1 MIAEFLRGH
10 ILGEQMNKVA
20 LSIIVPVVS
29 LAFIA
34 AFAIVL
40 GYVFYQVHH
49 NTSLS
54 TGGVI
59 IIGMALL
66 IFTPVI
72 ANLLERKTEKN

>member
-1 MIAEFLRGH
+1 MIAESFRGH
-10 ILGEQMNKVA
+10 IVGEQMNKVA

-40 GYVFYQVHH
+40 GYVFYQVHR

-72 ANLLERKTEKN
+72 AYLLERNTERN

>member
-1 MIAEFLRGH
+1 MIAESFRGH

-49 NTSLS
+49 STSLS

-66 IFTPVI
+66 ILTPVI
-72 ANLLERKTEKN
+72 AYILERNTEKN

>member
-1 MIAEFLRGH
+1 
-10 ILGEQMNKVA
+10 MNKVA

-59 IIGMALL
+59 TVSYTHLTLPTILL
-66 IFTPVI
+66 V
-72 ANLLERKTEKN
+72 